1 MYVVTLRG
9 TPIYGGCWFFP
20 WLNHGLI
27 VLSHPES
34 GMVKCFQATWWISR
48 NSLIKMK
55 NGWPETVEFFPIS
68 HPAAAAASQ
77 PKKKKKN
84 NIKRTTTTTTDKINR
99 ERLAMRIPSNREQI
113 VMSLLSTSIHLLSP
127 TAALFSLYPSL
138 FFFFARL
145 K

>member
-1 MYVVTLRG
+1 
-9 TPIYGGCWFFP
+9 
-20 WLNHGLI
+20 
-27 VLSHPES
+27 
-34 GMVKCFQATWWISR
+34 
-48 NSLIKMK
+48 MK

-68 HPAAAAASQ
+68 HPAAAASQ
-77 PKKKKKN
+77 PKKNKN
-84 NIKRTTTTTTDKINR
+84 NIQRTTTTTTDKINR

-127 TAALFSLYPSL
+127 AAALFFSPSL